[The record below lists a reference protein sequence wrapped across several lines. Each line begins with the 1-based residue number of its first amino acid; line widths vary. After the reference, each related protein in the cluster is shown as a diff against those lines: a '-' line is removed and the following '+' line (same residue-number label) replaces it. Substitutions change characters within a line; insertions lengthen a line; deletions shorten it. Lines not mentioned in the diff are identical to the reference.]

1 MNLDEIKD
9 YLYERKQS
17 FDQKKICELEAIK
30 SIAKLKSDEELA
42 NEIWFLETVSEI
54 QSLYLDMFFKL
65 KESKYENY
73 YEAWTMLE
81 KIDID
86 FVNLRTN
93 GYELFDKYYL
103 TFIAKIIKEYEKL
116 FPYEFFASREDII
129 KKEHCSI
136 CGNINTIRNRCE
148 HETGKIYMGEMC
160 CSIVDDM
167 ELLGISI
174 VQDPFDKYAVLFPEA
189 KKYNYFMLEELMPK
203 LNTPYDKW
211 YVEIVKEKNPIYR
224 NSGRNDKCPCGSM
237 KKYKKCCLDKE
248 KEYFNHYILN
258 FIDNYEVKPTPVI
271 LGSTW
276 KE

>member
-9 YLYERKQS
+9 YLSECKLF
-17 FDQKKICELEAIK
+17 FDQNIFYELKEIK
-30 SIAKLKSDEELA
+30 SIAKSKSDEKMA
-42 NEIWFLETVSEI
+42 NEIWFLETISRI
-54 QSLYLDMFFKL
+54 QSLYLGMFFKL

-81 KIDID
+81 KIDIN

-93 GYELFDKYYL
+93 GYLNFDKYYL
-103 TFIAKIIKEYEKL
+103 AFIATTTKEYEKL
-116 FPYEFFASREDII
+116 FPYEFFASREIII
-129 KKEHCSI
+129 KREHCSI
-136 CGNINTIRNRCE
+136 CGHVNTIRNHCQ
-148 HETGKIYMGEMC
+148 HEPGKLYMGEMC
-160 CSIVDDM
+160 CSAVDDF
-167 ELLGISI
+167 EPVAVAI
-174 VQDPFDKYAVLFPEA
+174 VKNPFDKYAVLFPDGKE
-189 KKYNYFMLEELMPK
+189 YNYFMLEELIPK

-224 NSGRNDKCPCGSM
+224 DAGRNDKCPCGSM
-237 KKYKKCCLDKE
+237 EKYKKCCLDTE

-258 FIDNYEVKPTPVI
+258 FIDNNKVKPTQVI